1 MPSPIV
7 VVSDALPG
15 DTVAALEVTCEVRHV
30 DGRDRPALFAALPD
44 ADALIIRSGTRVD
57 AEVLDRAPRLRV
69 VARAGVGLDNVDTA
83 TARARGITVV
93 NAPDS
98 NTVSVAEL
106 TVGLIVASV
115 RHVKAATRSLTDGE
129 WRRSDF
135 VGAELAGRTLG
146 IVGYGR
152 VGRQVARRLAA
163 FDMRILAHDP
173 YADTAGGDVRVTGLD
188 ELLASSDVV
197 TLHLPKTPQTTG
209 LVGARE
215 LALMKPTALLVNTSR
230 GGIVDEDALARALRE
245 GRPAGAALDVFAT
258 EPPGRSPLL
267 ALPNVLGP
275 RTWEPARTT
284 HSSGPDGRSSRRSSR
299 NWTRCS
305 APRPPP
311 PERPHPHR
319 RSPPCLLPPQPRP
332 CAH

>member
-30 DGRDRPALFAALPD
+30 DGRDRLALFAALPD

-115 RHVKAATRSLTDGE
+115 RHVKAAARSLTDGE

-267 ALPNVLGP
+267 ALPNVLGTP
-275 RTWEPARTT
+275 HLGAGTHDAQLRAGREVVQKVLAELDPLLRPAPT
-284 HSSGPDGRSSRRSSR
+284 
-299 NWTRCS
+299 
-305 APRPPP
+305 A
-311 PERPHPHR
+311 
-319 RSPPCLLPPQPRP
+319 
-332 CAH
+332 A